1 VVQVVDKV
9 QQVDQAVQYQ
19 EPIQDR
25 AVQAVLL
32 DIIW

>member
-1 VVQVVDKV
+1 VDKAR
-9 QQVDQAVQYQ
+9 QVDQAVQYQ

-32 DIIW
+32 DII